1 MTAEQYVSGRADEGG
16 SMAGL
21 EGDLTGK
28 AGVVTGGGSGIG
40 RALCLALADAGMD
53 VVAAD
58 IDVDAAEETARAVTA
73 RGVRGVAVP
82 CDVTDPD
89 DIRALADQ
97 AWAALDHIDLVWNNA
112 GVVTSRAF
120 LDTPLEDLRWVF
132 EVNAFGPFLG
142 MVEFGRR
149 FVEQGTP
156 CRVVTTGSE
165 HSLGVAN
172 LFSAPYTASKH
183 AVLAFSDVLRRET
196 PDFFGV
202 SVLCPGLVGTRL
214 WEADR
219 NRPVEFGGGEDVV
232 GHDMGRRLFDHG
244 MPPDELAARAV
255 AGVQRG
261 DFLIV
266 THAHSRKFAA
276 ERCEEVLAAFDRE
289 ELPGADDRYDIEL
302 IVQRMIEDG

>member
-1 MTAEQYVSGRADEGG
+1 
-16 SMAGL
+16 MAGL
-21 EGDLTGK
+21 QGDLTGK
-28 AGVVTGGGSGIG
+28 AGVVTGAGSGIG

-58 IDVDAAEETARAVTA
+58 IDLAGAEETAEAIEA
-73 RGVRGVAVP
+73 RGTRSLAVP
-82 CDVTDPD
+82 CDVTDPED
-89 DIRALADQ
+89 VRDLADE
-97 AWAALDHIDLVWNNA
+97 AWAAMGGVDLVWNNA
-112 GVVTSRAF
+112 GVVTTNAL
-120 LDTPLEDLRWVF
+120 LDTPLEDLRWVL
-132 EVNAFGPFLG
+132 EVNAVGPWIG

-172 LFSAPYTASKH
+172 VLSAPYTASKH

-196 PDFFGV
+196 PDFVGV
-202 SVLCPGLVGTRL
+202 SVLCPGLVSTRL

-219 NRPVEFGGGEDVV
+219 NRPVEFGEADDAVVV
-232 GHDMGRRLFDHG
+232 GHDVGRRLFEQG
-244 MPPDELAARAV
+244 MPADELAARAV

-261 DFLIV
+261 DFIIV

-289 ELPGADDRYDIEL
+289 ELPGADERYDIEQ
-302 IVQRMIEDG
+302 IVQRLISDG